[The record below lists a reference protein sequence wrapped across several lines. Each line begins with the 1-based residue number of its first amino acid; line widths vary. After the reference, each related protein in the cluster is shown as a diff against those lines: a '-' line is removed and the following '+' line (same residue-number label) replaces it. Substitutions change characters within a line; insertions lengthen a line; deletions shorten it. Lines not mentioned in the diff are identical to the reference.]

1 MMTDSRYHEAHAQR
15 RDRERSWRGRF
26 VKSLAH
32 GFDRSLFTLTKGNL
46 LLASAMYRPQKGI

>member
-1 MMTDSRYHEAHAQR
+1 
-15 RDRERSWRGRF
+15 

-32 GFDRSLFTLTKGNL
+32 GFDRSLFTLAKGNL